1 MRLPLRPEALLA
13 PVLAAAVL
21 SVAAVPSCADSDSR
35 SLHCAPASSDQLL
48 LPRDGDH
55 GHGAHGHHAAPLLEL
70 NETEV
75 TMYHDPTPPSY
86 FWLDIKEPPPD
97 EKRYPGLMG
106 LHALCMSLA
115 FFGAL
120 PTGIALR
127 SVKHAW
133 HGVTVILFYTFV
145 VLGLSASA
153 LYRKLTPD
161 MSVLFG
167 APPQPPYEG
176 SKHGPQGYFF
186 LACAVALSA
195 LDVFSQILR
204 LVTYIRSI
212 RSGEDRFSF
221 KTLWHYVILDR
232 DQHLSGA
239 EAEYT
244 NLVVEEP
251 DELEDAEL
259 KAKDLDD
266 EPLHVRHARVVEPI
280 RTTDL
285 DMPQQDEHDETA
297 QWANDVH
304 RHRRTVSYPQS
315 AASERTLFG
324 VHSLH
329 RSDDSLHET
338 GHVYP
343 WQGKDARGVLR
354 VIGRAAFAV
363 CERILVF
370 AGFVQV
376 TSGIIVYTGGCR
388 GNYIN
393 GCLAHLI
400 KGGIFWCYGLVTFA
414 RFLGSFSEL
423 GWAWNRA
430 PRHHGKYPT
439 AEFVESLVIFLYG
452 ISNTWMERFGAQPGD
467 PYTTKQIQHISIAV
481 MFWFAGLVGMGIE
494 SKRIRRWLAAGST
507 AAVPETARS
516 QEAVAEPPSYI
527 ASFNPFPALCIGI
540 TGAAMS
546 AHFQTYL
553 FQVQI
558 HMIWGYLLS
567 GFAVMRCLTYFFL
580 WLGPPRSILPSRPPT
595 EALASFLLA
604 CGGLEFMFSTE
615 ELTIAAMRQGHDDVM
630 MFLNAGVAITC
641 LAFCWTLLIVA
652 FKGWLKSHSQ
662 VNMKFHGSV

>member
-1 MRLPLRPEALLA
+1 MRLPLPSPAFLVPA
-13 PVLAAAVL
+13 LAAAAAL
-21 SVAAVPSCADSDSR
+21 SVAAGPASPDSR
-35 SLHCAPASSDQLL
+35 SLDSLPEPSEHILA
-48 LPRDGDH
+48 PRDGDH
-55 GHGAHGHHAAPLLEL
+55 AHAAHNHHAQPLLEL
-70 NETEV
+70 NETEL
-75 TMYHDPTPPSY
+75 TMYHAPTPPSY
-86 FWLDIKEPPPD
+86 FWLDIKQPPAD
-97 EKRYPGLMG
+97 EKRHPGLMG
-106 LHALCMSLA
+106 LHALFMSLA

-120 PTGIALR
+120 PIGIALR

-133 HGVTVILFYTFV
+133 HGVTVIFFYTFV
-145 VLGLSASA
+145 VLGLSTSA

-161 MSVLFG
+161 T
-167 APPQPPYEG
+167 YEG
-176 SKHGPQGYFF
+176 NKHGPQGYVV

-204 LVTYIRSI
+204 LVTYVRAI
-212 RSGEDRFSF
+212 RSGEDRFAF
-221 KTLWHYVILDR
+221 KTLWNYVVLDR
-232 DQHLSGA
+232 DEHLSGVD
-239 EAEYT
+239 AEYT
-244 NLVVEEP
+244 NLVVDEP
-251 DELEDAEL
+251 EELEDAEL
-259 KAKDLDD
+259 KAKDVEVDSIN
-266 EPLHVRHARVVEPI
+266 VRRARVVEPI
-280 RTTDL
+280 RTDL
-285 DMPQQDEHDETA
+285 DMHQQDDHDETA

-304 RHRRTVSYPQS
+304 RHRRHASYPHS
-315 AASERTLFG
+315 TASERTLFG
-324 VHSLH
+324 AHSPH

-338 GHVYP
+338 GHIYP
-343 WQGKDARGVLR
+343 WQGRNSREVLR
-354 VIGRAAFAV
+354 FVGRAVFAV
-363 CERILVF
+363 CERTLVF
-370 AGFVQV
+370 AGLLQV

-430 PRHHGKYPT
+430 PRHPAKYPT
-439 AEFVESLVIFLYG
+439 AEFVESLVIFVYG
-452 ISNTWMERFGAQPGD
+452 ITNTWMERFGAQPGD
-467 PYTTKQIQHISIAV
+467 PYTTKQLQHISIAV

-494 SKRIRRWLAAGST
+494 SKRIRRWLAAGAT
-507 AAVPETARS
+507 AAVPATNRS

-558 HMIWGYLLS
+558 HMVWGYLLA
-567 GFAVMRCLTYFFL
+567 GFGVLRCLTYFFL

-595 EALASFLLA
+595 EALAAFLLA

-630 MFLNAGVAITC
+630 MFLNVGVAVTC
-641 LAFCWTLLIVA
+641 LAFCWTLCIVGL
-652 FKGWLKSHSQ
+652 KGWLKSHSQ
-662 VNMKFHGSV
+662 KDMNFHSSA